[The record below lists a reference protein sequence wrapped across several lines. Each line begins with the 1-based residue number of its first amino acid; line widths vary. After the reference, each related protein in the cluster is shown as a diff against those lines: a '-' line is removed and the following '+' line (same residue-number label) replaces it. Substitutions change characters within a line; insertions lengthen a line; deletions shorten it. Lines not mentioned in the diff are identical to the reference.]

1 MALPEAPR
9 FRCEQL
15 ILLVSVTLLH
25 IFNRPPVWADEKL
38 SQADVVTAE
47 YNSTFDR

>member
-15 ILLVSVTLLH
+15 ILLVSVTLFH
-25 IFNRPPVWADEKL
+25 ICNRPPVWAAEKL
-38 SQADVVTAE
+38 PQSDVATAE
-47 YNSTFDR
+47 CSPTFDR